1 MPDQE
6 GCSQSLKAGNEE
18 EGQCS
23 FAGSSTT
30 DPGDQCNVKDIRG
43 ISCEKCRI
51 CTVYDLLFLF
61 VFNVRTYTGNGKT
74 DSQHVCQMGSQSH
87 TDQCFFYLYLYLPW
101 KHRLTSSKSLW
112 VCTLKPATPADRFQ
126 VFKNCLR
133 PRFPPSPWQ
142 TGLKQRASIES
153 DPVLFFAFL
162 GYGYGHHYDLKLVKI
177 PLDFIKA
184 TGFEQRALIENGP
197 EKNTSMIVLIINSQ
211 SFKLIEDS

>member
-1 MPDQE
+1 MRRRGNVALQAHPPLTLVINAMSRISGGFHVKSAE
-6 GCSQSLKAGNEE
+6 FALFMMSCFYLSSL
-18 EGQCS
+18 
-23 FAGSSTT
+23 SSM
-30 DPGDQCNVKDIRG
+30 
-43 ISCEKCRI
+43 
-51 CTVYDLLFLF
+51 L
-61 VFNVRTYTGNGKT
+61 RTYTGNGKT

-153 DPVLFFAFL
+153 NPVLFFAFL

-197 EKNTSMIVLIINSQ
+197 KKNTSMIVLIINSQ
-211 SFKLIEDS
+211 SFKLLEDS